1 VQNTDDHGVR
11 RQNSR
16 RYHHDYSKKE
26 NKSTEQTT
34 QSATR
39 FPMNELPQPQF
50 PDSPAGFPP
59 AARLLNLPALTLAA
73 VSK

>member
-1 VQNTDDHGVR
+1 VQNTDDRGVR

-50 PDSPAGFPP
+50 P
-59 AARLLNLPALTLAA
+59 TLRP
-73 VSK
+73 VSRRQRAFSIYPR